1 MIELAVKKN
10 LIGVKMRKA
19 RISECPK
26 ATQKDISAR
35 LQTLGVNLSESSV
48 AKIEQGIRPV
58 TDIQLVAIAR
68 ALKVSVNWLLDD

>member
-1 MIELAVKKN
+1 MEDKKN
-10 LIGVKMRKA
+10 LIGERMRQA
-19 RISECPK
+19 RIAEKPK

-35 LQTLGVNLSESSV
+35 LETMGINLTESSV

-68 ALKVSVNWLLDD
+68 VLRVSPAWLLGASE